1 MKHSKKLASL
11 LLALVMALSLAVT
24 AFADESTTY
33 SITINNSTAGHTYEA
48 YQIFTGDLATNEAGN
63 KVLSNIVW
71 GSGVSEAGQTALGDA
86 AAKTETL
93 KTEADAKAFA
103 KAVAPYLTT
112 AAGSANTV
120 TDGKYVISGLAAG
133 YYLVKDQDGSLI
145 GDNDSYTE
153 YIIQVVGN
161 VTATPKSDVP
171 EVQKKVKDINDS
183 TDTTKT
189 DWQDSADYD
198 IGDSIPFQ
206 LKATL
211 ADNVSS
217 YTTYKVV
224 FHDTL
229 SKGLTYNKDA
239 KVYIDGTETNGFTVT
254 ATVNADGTTTLT
266 VSCDDVKALGA
277 GNSSVITVEYT
288 VKLNE
293 NAVLGSAGNPNEVYL
308 EYSNNPNKSE
318 NGNNE
323 TGETPKDVVIVFTYK
338 TIINKVD
345 SENAPLTGAAFK
357 LEKLIK
363 GKDGAAGTW
372 TTVKEFTVDE
382 TTTSF
387 TFSGL
392 DDGQYKLTETKTPA
406 GYNTIDP
413 IYFVIEATHDV
424 TADAPTLKTLNAYL
438 TDANGNKR
446 IGITFAELPDS
457 LGMHLSMSVR
467 TAVNYARLVW
477 SSMGML
483 VSGQVGVDQL
493 AGPVGMAEVMA
504 DTAKYSMI
512 SFFQLVAFISI
523 NLGVMNLLPL
533 PALDGGR
540 LVFLIIEGIR
550 RKPVP
555 PRYEGYVHAAGLM
568 LLLMLMVYV
577 TGQDVLRIFMRSN

>member
-48 YQIFTGDLATNEAGN
+48 YQIFTVDLATNEAGN

-86 AAKTETL
+86 AAKAETL

-229 SKGLTYNKDA
+229 SKGLTYNNDA
-239 KVYIDGTETNGFTVT
+239 KVYIGGTETNGFAVT

-266 VSCDDVKALGA
+266 VSCDDVKALDA
-277 GNSSVITVEYT
+277 SNSSVITVEYT
-288 VKLNE
+288 AKLNE

-318 NGNNE
+318 KGNNE

-345 SENAPLTGAAFK
+345 SENKPLTGAAFK

-363 GKDGAAGTW
+363 GKDGDADTW
-372 TTVKEFTVDE
+372 TTVKEFAVDE

-392 DDGQYKLTETKTPA
+392 DDGQYKLTETKTPV

-413 IYFVIEATHDV
+413 IYFVIEATHGE

-438 TDANGNKR
+438 TDANGNKQTEMKDGESVNIDLGTVDLTAGSITTTVVNKSGSKLPSTGG
-446 IGITFAELPDS
+446 IGTTIFYVLGGVLVLAAVVLLVTKKRMSGAE
-457 LGMHLSMSVR
+457 
-467 TAVNYARLVW
+467 
-477 SSMGML
+477 
-483 VSGQVGVDQL
+483 
-493 AGPVGMAEVMA
+493 
-504 DTAKYSMI
+504 K
-512 SFFQLVAFISI
+512 
-523 NLGVMNLLPL
+523 
-533 PALDGGR
+533 
-540 LVFLIIEGIR
+540 
-550 RKPVP
+550 
-555 PRYEGYVHAAGLM
+555 
-568 LLLMLMVYV
+568 
-577 TGQDVLRIFMRSN
+577 

>member
-1 MKHSKKLASL
+1 MKHIKKFASL
-11 LLALVMALSLAVT
+11 LLALVMVLSLAVT
-24 AFADESTTY
+24 AFADEPTTY

-86 AAKTETL
+86 AAKAETL

-133 YYLVKDQDGSLI
+133 YYLVKDQDGSLT
-145 GDNDSYTE
+145 GDADAYTE
-153 YIIQVVGN
+153 YIIKVVSDT
-161 VTATPKSDVP
+161 TATPKSSVP
-171 EVQKKVKDINDS
+171 TVEKKVKDTNDS
-183 TDTTKT
+183 TGVTS

-211 ADNVSS
+211 ANNVSS

-229 SKGLTYNKDA
+229 SKGLTYNNDA
-239 KVYIDGTETNGFTVT
+239 KVYIGDTETNGFTVT
-254 ATVNADGTTTLT
+254 ATVNADGGTTTLT

-345 SENAPLTGAAFK
+345 SENKPLTGAAFK

-363 GKDGAAGTW
+363 GKDGAADTW

-424 TADAPTLKTLNAYL
+424 TADAPTLQTLNAYL
-438 TDANGNKR
+438 TDANGNKQTKMKDGESVN
-446 IGITFAELPDS
+446 IDLGAVDLTAGSITTTVVNKSGSELPS
-457 LGMHLSMSVR
+457 TGGIGTTIFYVLGGVLVLAAVVLLVTKKRMS
-467 TAVNYARLVW
+467 
-477 SSMGML
+477 G
-483 VSGQVGVDQL
+483 
-493 AGPVGMAEVMA
+493 AE
-504 DTAKYSMI
+504 K
-512 SFFQLVAFISI
+512 
-523 NLGVMNLLPL
+523 
-533 PALDGGR
+533 
-540 LVFLIIEGIR
+540 
-550 RKPVP
+550 
-555 PRYEGYVHAAGLM
+555 
-568 LLLMLMVYV
+568 
-577 TGQDVLRIFMRSN
+577 

>member
-1 MKHSKKLASL
+1 MKHIKKLASL
-11 LLALVMALSLAVT
+11 LLVLVMALSLAVT
-24 AFADESTTY
+24 AFADELTTY

-48 YQIFTGDLATNEAGN
+48 YQIFTGDLSGTT
-63 KVLSNIVW
+63 LSNIVW

-86 AAKTETL
+86 AAKAETL

-133 YYLVKDQDGSLI
+133 YYLVKDQDGSLT
-145 GDNDSYTE
+145 GDADAYTE
-153 YIIQVVGN
+153 YIIKVVSN
-161 VTATPKSDVP
+161 TTATPKSSVP
-171 EVQKKVKDINDS
+171 TVEKKVKDTNDS
-183 TDTTKT
+183 TGVTS

-211 ADNVSS
+211 ANNVSS

-229 SKGLTYNKDA
+229 SKGLTYNNDA
-239 KVYIDGTETNGFTVT
+239 KVYIGGTETNGFTVT

-345 SENAPLTGAAFK
+345 SENKPLTGAAFK

-363 GKDGAAGTW
+363 GKDGAADTW
-372 TTVKEFTVDE
+372 ATVKEFTVDE

-438 TDANGNKR
+438 TDANGNKQTETKDGESVNIDLGTVDLTAGSITTTVVNKSGAQLPETGG
-446 IGITFAELPDS
+446 IGTTIFYV
-457 LGMHLSMSVR
+457 LGGVLVLA
-467 TAVNYARLVW
+467 AVVLLVTKKR
-477 SSMGML
+477 MGN
-483 VSGQVGVDQL
+483 
-493 AGPVGMAEVMA
+493 
-504 DTAKYSMI
+504 T
-512 SFFQLVAFISI
+512 
-523 NLGVMNLLPL
+523 
-533 PALDGGR
+533 
-540 LVFLIIEGIR
+540 
-550 RKPVP
+550 
-555 PRYEGYVHAAGLM
+555 
-568 LLLMLMVYV
+568 
-577 TGQDVLRIFMRSN
+577 

>member
-86 AAKTETL
+86 AAKAETL

-133 YYLVKDQDGSLI
+133 YYLVKDQDGSLT
-145 GDNDSYTE
+145 GDADAYTE
-153 YIIQVVGN
+153 YIIKVVSDT
-161 VTATPKSDVP
+161 TATPKSSVP
-171 EVQKKVKDINDS
+171 TVEKKVKDTNDS
-183 TDTTKT
+183 TGVTS

-211 ADNVSS
+211 ANNVSS

-229 SKGLTYNKDA
+229 SKGLTYNNDA
-239 KVYIDGTETNGFTVT
+239 KVYIGGTETNGFTVT
-254 ATVNADGTTTLT
+254 ATVSADGTTTLT

-413 IYFVIEATHDV
+413 IYFVIEATHDA
-424 TADAPTLKTLNAYL
+424 TADTPALTVLKAYL
-438 TDANGNKR
+438 TDENGNKKTEVKDGETVN
-446 IGITFAELPDS
+446 IDLGTVDLTAGSITTTVVNKSGSELPS
-457 LGMHLSMSVR
+457 TGGIGTTIFYVLGGVLVLAAVVLLVTKKRMS
-467 TAVNYARLVW
+467 
-477 SSMGML
+477 G
-483 VSGQVGVDQL
+483 
-493 AGPVGMAEVMA
+493 AE
-504 DTAKYSMI
+504 K
-512 SFFQLVAFISI
+512 
-523 NLGVMNLLPL
+523 
-533 PALDGGR
+533 
-540 LVFLIIEGIR
+540 
-550 RKPVP
+550 
-555 PRYEGYVHAAGLM
+555 
-568 LLLMLMVYV
+568 
-577 TGQDVLRIFMRSN
+577 

>member
-1 MKHSKKLASL
+1 MKHAKKLASL
-11 LLALVMALSLAVT
+11 LLALVMVFALATT
-24 AFADESTTY
+24 AFAEETTY

-48 YQIFTGDLATNEAGN
+48 YQIFTGDLHEG
-63 KVLSNIVW
+63 VLSNIKW
-71 GSGVSEAGQTALGDA
+71 GSSVSNAASLSDA
-86 AAKTETL
+86 AAVAEKLDTNYTGTDKMTVADLLEMITLGTPAANSGETSN
-93 KTEADAKAFA
+93 
-103 KAVAPYLTT
+103 P
-112 AAGSANTV
+112 
-120 TDGKYVISGLAAG
+120 YVISGLAAG
-133 YYLVKDQDGSLI
+133 YYLVKDKDGSLTGK
-145 GDNDSYTE
+145 GDAYTE
-153 YIIQVVGN
+153 YIVKVVGN
-161 VTATPKSDVP
+161 VTADPKSDVP
-171 EVQKKVKDINDS
+171 EVEKKVKDTNDS
-183 TDTTKT
+183 TGVTS

-211 ADNVSS
+211 ANNVSS

-229 SKGLTYNKDA
+229 SKGLTYNNDA

-288 VKLNE
+288 AKLNE

-318 NGNNE
+318 EGNNE

-345 SENAPLTGAAFK
+345 SENKPLTGAAFK

-363 GKDGAAGTW
+363 GKDGAADTW

-413 IYFVIEATHDV
+413 IYFVIEATHDE

-438 TDANGNKR
+438 TDANGNKQTEMKDGESVN
-446 IGITFAELPDS
+446 IDLGTVDLTAGSITTTVVNKSGSELPS
-457 LGMHLSMSVR
+457 TGGIGTTIFYVLGGVLVLAAVVLLVTKKRMS
-467 TAVNYARLVW
+467 
-477 SSMGML
+477 G
-483 VSGQVGVDQL
+483 
-493 AGPVGMAEVMA
+493 AE
-504 DTAKYSMI
+504 K
-512 SFFQLVAFISI
+512 
-523 NLGVMNLLPL
+523 
-533 PALDGGR
+533 
-540 LVFLIIEGIR
+540 
-550 RKPVP
+550 
-555 PRYEGYVHAAGLM
+555 
-568 LLLMLMVYV
+568 
-577 TGQDVLRIFMRSN
+577 

>member
-1 MKHSKKLASL
+1 MKHIKKLASL
-11 LLALVMALSLAVT
+11 LLVLVMVFALATT
-24 AFADESTTY
+24 AFAEETTY

-86 AAKTETL
+86 AAKAETL

-112 AAGSANTV
+112 AAGSADTV

-133 YYLVKDQDGSLI
+133 YYLVKDQDGSLT

-153 YIIQVVGN
+153 YIIKVVGD

-189 DWQDSADYD
+189 GWQDSADYD

-229 SKGLTYNKDA
+229 SKGLTYNNDA

-277 GNSSVITVEYT
+277 GDSSVITVEYT
-288 VKLNE
+288 AKLNE
-293 NAVLGSAGNPNEVYL
+293 NAVLGSDGNPNEVYL

-318 NGNNE
+318 HGNNE

-345 SENAPLTGAAFK
+345 SENNPLTGAAFK

-363 GKDGAAGTW
+363 GKDGAADTW

-387 TFSGL
+387 TFSRL

-413 IYFVIEATHDV
+413 IYFVIEATHDE

-438 TDANGNKR
+438 TDANGNKQTEMKDGESVN
-446 IGITFAELPDS
+446 IDLGTVDLTAGSITATVVNKSGSELPS
-457 LGMHLSMSVR
+457 TGGIGTTIFYVLGGVLVLAAVVLLVTKKRMS
-467 TAVNYARLVW
+467 
-477 SSMGML
+477 G
-483 VSGQVGVDQL
+483 
-493 AGPVGMAEVMA
+493 AE
-504 DTAKYSMI
+504 K
-512 SFFQLVAFISI
+512 
-523 NLGVMNLLPL
+523 
-533 PALDGGR
+533 
-540 LVFLIIEGIR
+540 
-550 RKPVP
+550 
-555 PRYEGYVHAAGLM
+555 
-568 LLLMLMVYV
+568 
-577 TGQDVLRIFMRSN
+577 

>member
-1 MKHSKKLASL
+1 MKHIKKLASL
-11 LLALVMALSLAVT
+11 LLVLVMVFALATT
-24 AFADESTTY
+24 AFAEETTY

-86 AAKTETL
+86 AAKAETL
-93 KTEADAKAFA
+93 KTEDDAKAFA

-133 YYLVKDQDGSLI
+133 YYLVKDQDDSLT

-229 SKGLTYNKDA
+229 SKGLTYNNDA

-288 VKLNE
+288 AKLNE

-308 EYSNNPNKSE
+308 KYSNNPNKSE
-318 NGNNE
+318 EGNNE

-345 SENAPLTGAAFK
+345 SENKPLTGAAFK

-363 GKDGAAGTW
+363 GKDGAADTW

-413 IYFVIEATHDV
+413 IYFVIEATHDE

-438 TDANGNKR
+438 TDANGNKQTEMKDGESVN
-446 IGITFAELPDS
+446 IDLGTVDLTAGSITTTVVNNSGSELPS
-457 LGMHLSMSVR
+457 TGGIGTTIFYVLGGVLVLAAVVLLVTKKRMS
-467 TAVNYARLVW
+467 
-477 SSMGML
+477 G
-483 VSGQVGVDQL
+483 
-493 AGPVGMAEVMA
+493 AE
-504 DTAKYSMI
+504 K
-512 SFFQLVAFISI
+512 
-523 NLGVMNLLPL
+523 
-533 PALDGGR
+533 
-540 LVFLIIEGIR
+540 
-550 RKPVP
+550 
-555 PRYEGYVHAAGLM
+555 
-568 LLLMLMVYV
+568 
-577 TGQDVLRIFMRSN
+577 

>member
-1 MKHSKKLASL
+1 MKHIKKLASL
-11 LLALVMALSLAVT
+11 LLVLVMVFALATT
-24 AFADESTTY
+24 AFAEETTY

-48 YQIFTGDLATNEAGN
+48 YQIFTGDLSGTT
-63 KVLSNIVW
+63 LSNIVW

-86 AAKTETL
+86 AAKAETL

-133 YYLVKDQDGSLI
+133 YYLVKDQDGSLT

-229 SKGLTYNKDA
+229 SKGLTYNNDA

-288 VKLNE
+288 AKLNE

-318 NGNNE
+318 EGNNE

-345 SENAPLTGAAFK
+345 SENKPLTGAAFK

-363 GKDGAAGTW
+363 GKDGAADTW

-413 IYFVIEATHDV
+413 IYFVIEATHDE

-438 TDANGNKR
+438 TDANGNKQTEMKDGESVN
-446 IGITFAELPDS
+446 IDLGTVDLTAGSITTTVVNKSGSELPS
-457 LGMHLSMSVR
+457 TGGIGTTIFYVLGGVLVLAAVVLLVTKKRMS
-467 TAVNYARLVW
+467 
-477 SSMGML
+477 G
-483 VSGQVGVDQL
+483 
-493 AGPVGMAEVMA
+493 AE
-504 DTAKYSMI
+504 K
-512 SFFQLVAFISI
+512 
-523 NLGVMNLLPL
+523 
-533 PALDGGR
+533 
-540 LVFLIIEGIR
+540 
-550 RKPVP
+550 
-555 PRYEGYVHAAGLM
+555 
-568 LLLMLMVYV
+568 
-577 TGQDVLRIFMRSN
+577 

>member
-1 MKHSKKLASL
+1 MKHIKKLASL
-11 LLALVMALSLAVT
+11 LLALVMVLSLAVT
-24 AFADESTTY
+24 AFADEPTTY

-86 AAKTETL
+86 AAKAETL

-133 YYLVKDQDGSLI
+133 YYLVKDQDGSLT

-229 SKGLTYNKDA
+229 SKGLTYNNDA

-254 ATVNADGTTTLT
+254 ATVNADGITTLT

-288 VKLNE
+288 AKLNE

-372 TTVKEFTVDE
+372 TTAKEFTVDE

-413 IYFVIEATHDV
+413 IYFVIEATHDE

-438 TDANGNKR
+438 TDANGNKQTEMKDGESVN
-446 IGITFAELPDS
+446 IDLGTVDLTAGSITTTVVNKSGSELPS
-457 LGMHLSMSVR
+457 TGGIGTTIFYVLGSILVIGAAVLLVTKKRMS
-467 TAVNYARLVW
+467 TK
-477 SSMGML
+477 G
-483 VSGQVGVDQL
+483 
-493 AGPVGMAEVMA
+493 
-504 DTAKYSMI
+504 
-512 SFFQLVAFISI
+512 
-523 NLGVMNLLPL
+523 
-533 PALDGGR
+533 
-540 LVFLIIEGIR
+540 
-550 RKPVP
+550 
-555 PRYEGYVHAAGLM
+555 
-568 LLLMLMVYV
+568 
-577 TGQDVLRIFMRSN
+577 

>member
-1 MKHSKKLASL
+1 MKHIKKLASL
-11 LLALVMALSLAVT
+11 LLALVMVFALATT
-24 AFADESTTY
+24 AFAEETTY
-33 SITINNSTAGHTYEA
+33 SITINNSAKDHTYEA
-48 YQIFTGDLATNEAGN
+48 YQIFTGDLSGTT
-63 KVLSNIVW
+63 LSNIVW

-86 AAKTETL
+86 AAKAETL

-133 YYLVKDQDGSLI
+133 YYLVKDQDGSLT
-145 GDNDSYTE
+145 GNNDSYTE

-211 ADNVSS
+211 AGNVSS
-217 YTTYKVV
+217 YTAYKVV

-229 SKGLTYNKDA
+229 SKGLTYNNDA

-277 GNSSVITVEYT
+277 GNSSVITVEYAA
-288 VKLNE
+288 KLNE

-318 NGNNE
+318 EGNNE
-323 TGETPKDVVIVFTYK
+323 TGKTPKDVVIVFTYK

-345 SENAPLTGAAFK
+345 SENKPLTGAAFK

-363 GKDGAAGTW
+363 GKDGAADTW

-382 TTTSF
+382 ITTSF

-392 DDGQYKLTETKTPA
+392 DDGQYKLTETKTPVR
-406 GYNTIDP
+406 YNTIDP
-413 IYFVIEATHDV
+413 IYFVIEATHDE

-438 TDANGNKR
+438 TDANGNKQTEMKNGESVN
-446 IGITFAELPDS
+446 IDLGTVDLTAGSITTTVVNKSGSELPS
-457 LGMHLSMSVR
+457 TGGIGTTIFYVLGGVLVLAAVVLLVTKKRMS
-467 TAVNYARLVW
+467 
-477 SSMGML
+477 G
-483 VSGQVGVDQL
+483 
-493 AGPVGMAEVMA
+493 AE
-504 DTAKYSMI
+504 K
-512 SFFQLVAFISI
+512 
-523 NLGVMNLLPL
+523 
-533 PALDGGR
+533 
-540 LVFLIIEGIR
+540 
-550 RKPVP
+550 
-555 PRYEGYVHAAGLM
+555 
-568 LLLMLMVYV
+568 
-577 TGQDVLRIFMRSN
+577 

>member
-1 MKHSKKLASL
+1 MKHIKKLASL
-11 LLALVMALSLAVT
+11 LLVLVMVFALATT
-24 AFADESTTY
+24 AFAEETAY
-33 SITINNSTAGHTYEA
+33 SITINNSAKDHTYEA
-48 YQIFTGDLATNEAGN
+48 YQIFTGDLSGTT
-63 KVLSNIVW
+63 LSNIVW

-86 AAKTETL
+86 AAKAETL

-133 YYLVKDQDGSLI
+133 YYLVKDQDGSLT

-229 SKGLTYNKDA
+229 SKGLTYNNDA

-288 VKLNE
+288 AKLNE
-293 NAVLGSAGNPNEVYL
+293 NAVLGSAGNPNKVYL

-318 NGNNE
+318 SGENHE
-323 TGETPKDVVIVFTYK
+323 TGKTPEDTVIVFTYQ

-345 SENAPLTGAAFK
+345 SENKPLTGAAFK

-363 GKDGAAGTW
+363 GKDGAADTW

-413 IYFVIEATHDV
+413 IYFVIEATHDE

-438 TDANGNKR
+438 TDANGNKQTEMKDGESVN
-446 IGITFAELPDS
+446 IDLGTVDLTAGSITTTVVNKSGSELPS
-457 LGMHLSMSVR
+457 TGGIGTTIFYVLGGVLVLAAVVLLVTKKRMS
-467 TAVNYARLVW
+467 
-477 SSMGML
+477 G
-483 VSGQVGVDQL
+483 
-493 AGPVGMAEVMA
+493 AE
-504 DTAKYSMI
+504 K
-512 SFFQLVAFISI
+512 
-523 NLGVMNLLPL
+523 
-533 PALDGGR
+533 
-540 LVFLIIEGIR
+540 
-550 RKPVP
+550 
-555 PRYEGYVHAAGLM
+555 
-568 LLLMLMVYV
+568 
-577 TGQDVLRIFMRSN
+577 

>member
-1 MKHSKKLASL
+1 MKHIKKLASL
-11 LLALVMALSLAVT
+11 LLALVMVFALATT
-24 AFADESTTY
+24 AFAEETAY
-33 SITINNSTAGHTYEA
+33 SITINNSAKDHTYEA
-48 YQIFTGDLATNEAGN
+48 YQIFTGDLSGTT
-63 KVLSNIVW
+63 LSNIVW

-86 AAKTETL
+86 AAKAETL

-133 YYLVKDQDGSLI
+133 YYLVKDQDGSLT
-145 GDNDSYTE
+145 GDADAYTE
-153 YIIQVVGN
+153 YIIKVVSDT
-161 VTATPKSDVP
+161 TATPKSSVP
-171 EVQKKVKDINDS
+171 TVEKKVKDTNDS
-183 TDTTKT
+183 TGVTS

-211 ADNVSS
+211 ANNVSS

-229 SKGLTYNKDA
+229 SKGLTYNNDA
-239 KVYIDGTETNGFTVT
+239 KVYIGGTETNGFTVT

-363 GKDGAAGTW
+363 GKDGAADTW

-438 TDANGNKR
+438 TDANGNKQTEMKDGESVNIDLGTVDLTAGSITTTVVNKSGAQLPETGG
-446 IGITFAELPDS
+446 IGTTIFYV
-457 LGMHLSMSVR
+457 LGGVLVLA
-467 TAVNYARLVW
+467 AVVLLVTKKR
-477 SSMGML
+477 MGN
-483 VSGQVGVDQL
+483 
-493 AGPVGMAEVMA
+493 
-504 DTAKYSMI
+504 T
-512 SFFQLVAFISI
+512 
-523 NLGVMNLLPL
+523 
-533 PALDGGR
+533 
-540 LVFLIIEGIR
+540 
-550 RKPVP
+550 
-555 PRYEGYVHAAGLM
+555 
-568 LLLMLMVYV
+568 
-577 TGQDVLRIFMRSN
+577 

>member
-1 MKHSKKLASL
+1 MKHIKKLASL
-11 LLALVMALSLAVT
+11 LLVLVMVFALATT
-24 AFADESTTY
+24 AFADETTTY
-33 SITINNSTAGHTYEA
+33 SITINNSAEGHTYEA
-48 YQIFTGDLATNEAGN
+48 YQIFTGDLVEKDGT
-63 KVLSNIVW
+63 KILSNIVW

-86 AAKTETL
+86 ATKTETL

-288 VKLNE
+288 AKLNE

-318 NGNNE
+318 EGNNE

-345 SENAPLTGAAFK
+345 SENKPLTGAAFK

-363 GKDGAAGTW
+363 GKDGAADTW

-382 TTTSF
+382 ATTSF

-392 DDGQYKLTETKTPA
+392 DDGQYKLTETKTPV

-413 IYFVIEATHDV
+413 IYFVIEATHGE
-424 TADAPTLKTLNAYL
+424 TADVPTLKTLNAYL
-438 TDANGNKR
+438 TDANGNKQTEMKDGESVN
-446 IGITFAELPDS
+446 IDLGTVDLTAGSITTTVVNKSGSELPS
-457 LGMHLSMSVR
+457 TGGMGTTIFYVLGGVLVLAAVVLLVTKKRMS
-467 TAVNYARLVW
+467 
-477 SSMGML
+477 G
-483 VSGQVGVDQL
+483 
-493 AGPVGMAEVMA
+493 AE
-504 DTAKYSMI
+504 K
-512 SFFQLVAFISI
+512 
-523 NLGVMNLLPL
+523 
-533 PALDGGR
+533 
-540 LVFLIIEGIR
+540 
-550 RKPVP
+550 
-555 PRYEGYVHAAGLM
+555 
-568 LLLMLMVYV
+568 
-577 TGQDVLRIFMRSN
+577 

>member
-1 MKHSKKLASL
+1 MKHIKKLASL
-11 LLALVMALSLAVT
+11 LLVLVMALSLAVT

-86 AAKTETL
+86 AAKAETL

-112 AAGSANTV
+112 AAGSADTV

-133 YYLVKDQDGSLI
+133 YYLVKDQDDSLT

-206 LKATL
+206 LKTTL
-211 ADNVSS
+211 ADNVSA

-229 SKGLTYNKDA
+229 SKGLTYNNDA

-288 VKLNE
+288 AKLNE

-308 EYSNNPNKSE
+308 KYSNNPNKSE
-318 NGNNE
+318 EGNNE

-345 SENAPLTGAAFK
+345 SENTPLTGAAFK

-363 GKDGAAGTW
+363 GKDGAADTW

-413 IYFVIEATHDV
+413 IYFVIEATHDE

-438 TDANGNKR
+438 TDANGNKQTEMKDGESVN
-446 IGITFAELPDS
+446 IDLGTVDLTAGSITTTVVNKSGSELPS
-457 LGMHLSMSVR
+457 TGGIGTTIFYVLGGVLVLAAVVLLVTKKRMS
-467 TAVNYARLVW
+467 
-477 SSMGML
+477 G
-483 VSGQVGVDQL
+483 
-493 AGPVGMAEVMA
+493 AE
-504 DTAKYSMI
+504 K
-512 SFFQLVAFISI
+512 
-523 NLGVMNLLPL
+523 
-533 PALDGGR
+533 
-540 LVFLIIEGIR
+540 
-550 RKPVP
+550 
-555 PRYEGYVHAAGLM
+555 
-568 LLLMLMVYV
+568 
-577 TGQDVLRIFMRSN
+577 

>member
-1 MKHSKKLASL
+1 MKHIKKLASL
-11 LLALVMALSLAVT
+11 LLVLVMVFALATT
-24 AFADESTTY
+24 AFAEETAY
-33 SITINNSTAGHTYEA
+33 SITINNSAKDHTYEA
-48 YQIFTGDLATNEAGN
+48 YQIFTGDLSGTT
-63 KVLSNIVW
+63 LSNIVW

-86 AAKTETL
+86 AAKAETL

-133 YYLVKDQDGSLI
+133 YYLVKDQDGSLT
-145 GDNDSYTE
+145 GDADAYTE
-153 YIIQVVGN
+153 YIIKVVSDT
-161 VTATPKSDVP
+161 TATPKSSVP
-171 EVQKKVKDINDS
+171 TVEKKVKDTNDS
-183 TDTTKT
+183 TGVTS

-211 ADNVSS
+211 ANNVSS

-229 SKGLTYNKDA
+229 SKGLTYNNDA
-239 KVYIDGTETNGFTVT
+239 KVYIGGTETNGFTVT

-438 TDANGNKR
+438 TDANGNKQTEMKDGESVNIDLGTVDLTAGSITTTVVNKSGAQLPETGG
-446 IGITFAELPDS
+446 IGTTTFYV
-457 LGMHLSMSVR
+457 LGGVLVLA
-467 TAVNYARLVW
+467 AVVLLVTKKR
-477 SSMGML
+477 MGN
-483 VSGQVGVDQL
+483 
-493 AGPVGMAEVMA
+493 
-504 DTAKYSMI
+504 T
-512 SFFQLVAFISI
+512 
-523 NLGVMNLLPL
+523 
-533 PALDGGR
+533 
-540 LVFLIIEGIR
+540 
-550 RKPVP
+550 
-555 PRYEGYVHAAGLM
+555 
-568 LLLMLMVYV
+568 
-577 TGQDVLRIFMRSN
+577 

>member
-133 YYLVKDQDGSLI
+133 YYLVKDPDGSLI

-288 VKLNE
+288 AKLNE

-318 NGNNE
+318 EGNNE

-345 SENAPLTGAAFK
+345 SETKPLTGAAFK

-363 GKDGAAGTW
+363 GEDGAADTW
-372 TTVKEFTVDE
+372 TTIKEFAVDG

-392 DDGQYKLTETKTPA
+392 DDGQYKLTETKTPV

-413 IYFVIEATHDV
+413 IYFVIEATHGE
-424 TADAPTLKTLNAYL
+424 TADVPTLKTLNAYL
-438 TDANGNKR
+438 TDANGNKQTEMKDGESVN
-446 IGITFAELPDS
+446 IDLGTVDLTAGSITTTVVNKSGSELPS
-457 LGMHLSMSVR
+457 TGGIGTTIFYVLGGVLVLAAVVLLVTKKRMS
-467 TAVNYARLVW
+467 
-477 SSMGML
+477 G
-483 VSGQVGVDQL
+483 
-493 AGPVGMAEVMA
+493 AE
-504 DTAKYSMI
+504 K
-512 SFFQLVAFISI
+512 
-523 NLGVMNLLPL
+523 
-533 PALDGGR
+533 
-540 LVFLIIEGIR
+540 
-550 RKPVP
+550 
-555 PRYEGYVHAAGLM
+555 
-568 LLLMLMVYV
+568 
-577 TGQDVLRIFMRSN
+577 

>member
-86 AAKTETL
+86 AAKAETL

-133 YYLVKDQDGSLI
+133 YYLVKDQDGSLT

-229 SKGLTYNKDA
+229 SKGLTYNNDA
-239 KVYIDGTETNGFTVT
+239 KVYIDGTETNRFTVT

-288 VKLNE
+288 AKLNE

-318 NGNNE
+318 EGNNE

-345 SENAPLTGAAFK
+345 SETKPLTGAAFK

-363 GKDGAAGTW
+363 GKDGAADTW

-392 DDGQYKLTETKTPA
+392 DDGQYKLTETKTPV

-413 IYFVIEATHDV
+413 IYFVIEATHGE
-424 TADAPTLKTLNAYL
+424 TADVPTLKTLNAYL
-438 TDANGNKR
+438 TDANGNKQTEMKDGESVN
-446 IGITFAELPDS
+446 IDLGTVDLTAGSITTTVVNKSGSELPS
-457 LGMHLSMSVR
+457 TGGIGTTIFYVLGGVLVLAAVVLLVTKKRMS
-467 TAVNYARLVW
+467 
-477 SSMGML
+477 G
-483 VSGQVGVDQL
+483 
-493 AGPVGMAEVMA
+493 AE
-504 DTAKYSMI
+504 K
-512 SFFQLVAFISI
+512 
-523 NLGVMNLLPL
+523 
-533 PALDGGR
+533 
-540 LVFLIIEGIR
+540 
-550 RKPVP
+550 
-555 PRYEGYVHAAGLM
+555 
-568 LLLMLMVYV
+568 
-577 TGQDVLRIFMRSN
+577 

>member
-1 MKHSKKLASL
+1 MKHIKKLASL
-11 LLALVMALSLAVT
+11 LLVLVMVFALATT
-24 AFADESTTY
+24 AFAEETTY

-86 AAKTETL
+86 AAKAETL
-93 KTEADAKAFA
+93 ITEADAKAFA

-133 YYLVKDQDGSLI
+133 YYLVKDQDDSLT

-198 IGDSIPFQ
+198 IDDSIPFQ

-229 SKGLTYNKDA
+229 SKGLTYNNDA
-239 KVYIDGTETNGFTVT
+239 KVYIGGTETNGFTVT

-288 VKLNE
+288 AKLNE
-293 NAVLGSAGNPNEVYL
+293 NAVLGSAGNPNKVYL

-318 NGNNE
+318 SGENHE
-323 TGETPKDVVIVFTYK
+323 TGKTPEDTVIVFTYQ

-345 SENAPLTGAAFK
+345 SENKPLTGAAFK

-363 GKDGAAGTW
+363 GKDGAADTW

-413 IYFVIEATHDV
+413 IYFVIEATHDA
-424 TADAPTLKTLNAYL
+424 TADTPALTVLKAYL
-438 TDANGNKR
+438 TDENGNKKTEVKDGETVN
-446 IGITFAELPDS
+446 IDLGTVDLTAGSITTTVVNKSGSELPS
-457 LGMHLSMSVR
+457 TGGIGTTIFYVLGGVLVLAAVVLLVTKKRMS
-467 TAVNYARLVW
+467 
-477 SSMGML
+477 G
-483 VSGQVGVDQL
+483 
-493 AGPVGMAEVMA
+493 AE
-504 DTAKYSMI
+504 K
-512 SFFQLVAFISI
+512 
-523 NLGVMNLLPL
+523 
-533 PALDGGR
+533 
-540 LVFLIIEGIR
+540 
-550 RKPVP
+550 
-555 PRYEGYVHAAGLM
+555 
-568 LLLMLMVYV
+568 
-577 TGQDVLRIFMRSN
+577 

>member
-1 MKHSKKLASL
+1 MKHIKKLASL
-11 LLALVMALSLAVT
+11 LLALVMVLSLAVT
-24 AFADESTTY
+24 AFADEPTTY

-86 AAKTETL
+86 AAKAETL

-133 YYLVKDQDGSLI
+133 YYLVKDQDGSLT

-229 SKGLTYNKDA
+229 SKGLTYNNDA
-239 KVYIDGTETNGFTVT
+239 KVYIGGTETNGFTVT

-288 VKLNE
+288 AKLNE

-318 NGNNE
+318 EGNNE

-345 SENAPLTGAAFK
+345 SDNKPLTGAAFK

-363 GKDGAAGTW
+363 GKDGAADTW

-392 DDGQYKLTETKTPA
+392 DDGQYKLTEPKTPA
-406 GYNTIDP
+406 GYNTIAP
-413 IYFVIEATHDV
+413 IYFAIEATHGE
-424 TADAPTLKTLNAYL
+424 TADAPTLKPLNAYL
-438 TDANGNKR
+438 TDANGNKQTEMKDGESVN
-446 IGITFAELPDS
+446 IDLGTVDLTAGSITTTVVNKSGSELPS
-457 LGMHLSMSVR
+457 TGGIGTTIFYVLGGVLVLAAVVLLVTKKRMS
-467 TAVNYARLVW
+467 
-477 SSMGML
+477 G
-483 VSGQVGVDQL
+483 
-493 AGPVGMAEVMA
+493 AE
-504 DTAKYSMI
+504 K
-512 SFFQLVAFISI
+512 
-523 NLGVMNLLPL
+523 
-533 PALDGGR
+533 
-540 LVFLIIEGIR
+540 
-550 RKPVP
+550 
-555 PRYEGYVHAAGLM
+555 
-568 LLLMLMVYV
+568 
-577 TGQDVLRIFMRSN
+577 

>member
-1 MKHSKKLASL
+1 MRNMKKWLATA
-11 LLALVMALSLAVT
+11 LALVMVFAMAACAV
-24 AFADESTTY
+24 ADTY
-33 SITINNSTAGHTYEA
+33 SITINNSATGHTYEA

-86 AAKTETL
+86 AAKAETL

-133 YYLVKDQDGSLI
+133 YYLVKDQDGSLT

-171 EVQKKVKDINDS
+171 KVQKKVKDINDS

-198 IGDSIPFQ
+198 IGDSIPFR

-229 SKGLTYNKDA
+229 SKGLTYNGDA
-239 KVYIDGTETNGFTVT
+239 KVYIGGTETNGFTVT
-254 ATVNADGTTTLT
+254 STVNTDGTTTLT

-288 VKLNE
+288 AKLNE

-318 NGNNE
+318 KGNNE

-345 SENAPLTGAAFK
+345 SENKPLTGAAFK

-363 GKDGAAGTW
+363 GKDGAADTW

-413 IYFVIEATHDV
+413 IYFVIEATHDA
-424 TADAPTLKTLNAYL
+424 TADTPALTVLKAYL
-438 TDANGNKR
+438 TDENGNKKTEVKDGETVNIDLGTVDLTAGSITTTVVNKSGSKLPSTGG
-446 IGITFAELPDS
+446 IGTTIFYVLGGVLVLAAVVLLVTKKRMSGAE
-457 LGMHLSMSVR
+457 
-467 TAVNYARLVW
+467 
-477 SSMGML
+477 
-483 VSGQVGVDQL
+483 
-493 AGPVGMAEVMA
+493 
-504 DTAKYSMI
+504 K
-512 SFFQLVAFISI
+512 
-523 NLGVMNLLPL
+523 
-533 PALDGGR
+533 
-540 LVFLIIEGIR
+540 
-550 RKPVP
+550 
-555 PRYEGYVHAAGLM
+555 
-568 LLLMLMVYV
+568 
-577 TGQDVLRIFMRSN
+577 

>member
-1 MKHSKKLASL
+1 MKHIKKLASL
-11 LLALVMALSLAVT
+11 LLALVMVLSLAVT
-24 AFADESTTY
+24 AFADEPTTY

-86 AAKTETL
+86 AAKAETL

-133 YYLVKDQDGSLI
+133 YYLVKDQDGSLT

-171 EVQKKVKDINDS
+171 KVQKKVKDINDS
-183 TDTTKT
+183 TDTTET

-211 ADNVSS
+211 ANNVSS

-229 SKGLTYNKDA
+229 SKGLTYNNDA
-239 KVYIDGTETNGFTVT
+239 KVYIGDTETNGFTVT
-254 ATVNADGTTTLT
+254 ATVNADGGTTTLT

-372 TTVKEFTVDE
+372 TTAKEFTVDE

-438 TDANGNKR
+438 TDANGNKQTEMKDGESVN
-446 IGITFAELPDS
+446 IDLGAVDLTAGSITTTVVNKSGSELPS
-457 LGMHLSMSVR
+457 TGGIGTTIFYVLGGVLVLAAVVLLVTKKRMS
-467 TAVNYARLVW
+467 
-477 SSMGML
+477 
-483 VSGQVGVDQL
+483 D
-493 AGPVGMAEVMA
+493 AE
-504 DTAKYSMI
+504 K
-512 SFFQLVAFISI
+512 
-523 NLGVMNLLPL
+523 
-533 PALDGGR
+533 
-540 LVFLIIEGIR
+540 
-550 RKPVP
+550 
-555 PRYEGYVHAAGLM
+555 
-568 LLLMLMVYV
+568 
-577 TGQDVLRIFMRSN
+577 

>member
-1 MKHSKKLASL
+1 MKHIKKLASL
-11 LLALVMALSLAVT
+11 LLVLVMVFALATT
-24 AFADESTTY
+24 AFAEETTY

-86 AAKTETL
+86 AAKAETL

-133 YYLVKDQDGSLI
+133 YYLVKDQDGSLT

-171 EVQKKVKDINDS
+171 EVEKKVKDTNDS
-183 TDTTKT
+183 TGVTS

-198 IGDSIPFQ
+198 IGDSVPFQ

-229 SKGLTYNKDA
+229 SKGLTYNNDA
-239 KVYIDGTETNGFTVT
+239 KVYIDGTETNRFTVT

-266 VSCDDVKALGA
+266 VSCDDVKDLGA

-288 VKLNE
+288 AKLNE
-293 NAVLGSAGNPNEVYL
+293 NAVLGSVGNPNEVYL

-318 NGNNE
+318 EGNNE

-345 SENAPLTGAAFK
+345 SETKPLTGAAFK

-363 GKDGAAGTW
+363 GEDGAADTW
-372 TTVKEFTVDE
+372 TTVKEFAVDG

-392 DDGQYKLTETKTPA
+392 DDGQYKLTETKTPV

-413 IYFVIEATHDV
+413 IYFVIEATHDE
-424 TADAPTLKTLNAYL
+424 TADVPTLKTLNAYL
-438 TDANGNKR
+438 TDANGNKQTEMKDGESVN
-446 IGITFAELPDS
+446 IDLGTVDLTAGSITTTVVNKSGSELPS
-457 LGMHLSMSVR
+457 TGGIGTTIFYVLGGVLVLA
-467 TAVNYARLVW
+467 AVVLLVTKKR
-477 SSMGML
+477 MG
-483 VSGQVGVDQL
+483 
-493 AGPVGMAEVMA
+493 
-504 DTAKYSMI
+504 
-512 SFFQLVAFISI
+512 
-523 NLGVMNLLPL
+523 NN
-533 PALDGGR
+533 
-540 LVFLIIEGIR
+540 
-550 RKPVP
+550 
-555 PRYEGYVHAAGLM
+555 
-568 LLLMLMVYV
+568 
-577 TGQDVLRIFMRSN
+577 

>member
-288 VKLNE
+288 AKLNE

-318 NGNNE
+318 EGNNE

-345 SENAPLTGAAFK
+345 SETKPLTGAAFK

-363 GKDGAAGTW
+363 GEDGAADAW
-372 TTVKEFTVDE
+372 TTIKEFAVDG

-392 DDGQYKLTETKTPA
+392 DDGQYKLTETKTPV

-413 IYFVIEATHDV
+413 IYFVIEATHGE
-424 TADAPTLKTLNAYL
+424 TADVPTLKTLNAYL
-438 TDANGNKR
+438 TDANGNKQTEMKDGESVN
-446 IGITFAELPDS
+446 IDLGTVDLTAGSITTTVVNKSGSELPS
-457 LGMHLSMSVR
+457 TGGIGTTIFYVLGGVLVLAAVVLLVTKKRMS
-467 TAVNYARLVW
+467 
-477 SSMGML
+477 G
-483 VSGQVGVDQL
+483 
-493 AGPVGMAEVMA
+493 AE
-504 DTAKYSMI
+504 K
-512 SFFQLVAFISI
+512 
-523 NLGVMNLLPL
+523 
-533 PALDGGR
+533 
-540 LVFLIIEGIR
+540 
-550 RKPVP
+550 
-555 PRYEGYVHAAGLM
+555 
-568 LLLMLMVYV
+568 
-577 TGQDVLRIFMRSN
+577 